1 MKVHQGIFISEWL
14 LSFGFDKTR
23 MFFWTKRV
31 VKLIF
36 CYDPNNMGIVMNC
49 AIYFPVYFHMLCD
62 AGVPFFVSSKLLQKK
77 GSSSNGLSEV
87 NEGTY
92 TQEIGREVSR

>member
-1 MKVHQGIFISEWL
+1 
-14 LSFGFDKTR
+14 
-23 MFFWTKRV
+23 
-31 VKLIF
+31 
-36 CYDPNNMGIVMNC
+36 MNC
-49 AIYFPVYFHMLCD
+49 AIYFPVYFHMPCD